1 MNKLIHERVK
11 IDNGEVDC
19 YSIEL
24 PGAPLIVLRAEKGF
38 VMCGYLDISAAEKLG
53 VVAAKVKG
61 VATFEDVLN
70 GVVVETTSRGSLEYL
85 RVCMVKMLL
94 RGCFDE
100 VKGVVEQIQMDQLS

>member
-1 MNKLIHERVK
+1 MSKLIHERVK

-70 GVVVETTSRGSLEYL
+70 GVVVETTSKARELGIYAGMRGKDALE
-85 RVCMVKMLL
+85 RML
-94 RGCFDE
+94 
-100 VKGVVEQIQMDQLS
+100 